1 MKTNQKIGIQN
12 RLLIYGAGLGILI
25 CGVGI
30 EIAILKNEIQKSN
43 QKIEF
48 DNYISEA
55 TNQFRDFDFQILD
68 WETAQEIQ
76 IENDPENPSP
86 SPFFP
91 LSDQDRQIVSYI
103 VAGEAGNEP
112 MEGKMLVAQCLL
124 HAMAKDQITV
134 SEVRKKYLYSG
145 WREDLEST
153 APKAWDEV
161 CEAVSRVFDDGEFVS
176 DKPILF
182 FYAPKYA
189 KGKWH
194 ETLPHD
200 REVAGHRF
208 FYLDEDEAADW
219 FLELRK

>member
-1 MKTNQKIGIQN
+1 MNCGIKNKIWA
-12 RLLIYGAGLGILI
+12 YGAGLGILI
-25 CGVGI
+25 CGIGI
-30 EIAILKNEIQKSN
+30 EIVILKNEIRN
-43 QKIEF
+43 AEQKIQF
-48 DNYISEA
+48 DNYLSET
-55 TNQFRDFDFQILD
+55 TNLFRNFDFQILN
-68 WETAQEIQ
+68 WESAEEIAP
-76 IENDPENPSP
+76 ENDPENSNP

-91 LSDQDRQIVSYI
+91 LSDRDRQIVCYI

-124 HAMAKDQITV
+124 HAMVKDQITV

-145 WREDLEST
+145 WCEDLESA
-153 APKAWDEV
+153 APKAWNDV
-161 CEAVSRVFDDGEFVS
+161 CEAVSRVFDDGEFIS

-194 ETLPHD
+194 RTLPHD
-200 REVAGHRF
+200 QVYGGHSF
-208 FYLDEDEAADW
+208 HYLEEDESADW

>member
-1 MKTNQKIGIQN
+1 MKTKQKIGIQN

-25 CGVGI
+25 CGIGI
-30 EIAILKNEIQKSN
+30 EIAILKNEIQN
-43 QKIEF
+43 AERKIQF
-48 DNYISEA
+48 DNYIAET
-55 TNQFRDFDFQILD
+55 TNLFQNFDFQILN
-68 WETAQEIQ
+68 WESAEEITL
-76 IENDPENPSP
+76 ENGPENSNP

-91 LSDQDRQIVSYI
+91 LSDQDRQIVYYI

-112 MEGKMLVAQCLL
+112 IEGKMLVAQCLL
-124 HAMAKDQITV
+124 HAMTKDQITA

-153 APKAWDEV
+153 APKAWAEV

-189 KGKWH
+189 KGRWH
-194 ETLPHD
+194 ETLNHD
-200 REVAGHRF
+200 QELGGHRF
-208 FYLDEDEAADW
+208 FYLDDDETADW

>member
-1 MKTNQKIGIQN
+1 MENLQEKQNKVLWIWLLFSAWIVFLGAYYAQLCFYYYNKRVIDERPALYAVIKDDIEEFMQNKIDSMMSPFTQN
-12 RLLIYGAGLGILI
+12 L
-25 CGVGI
+25 
-30 EIAILKNEIQKSN
+30 
-43 QKIEF
+43 
-48 DNYISEA
+48 
-55 TNQFRDFDFQILD
+55 
-68 WETAQEIQ
+68 
-76 IENDPENPSP
+76 NPI
-86 SPFFP
+86 PFFP
-91 LSDQDRQIVSYI
+91 LSDQDRQIVYYI

-124 HAMAKDQITV
+124 HAMVKNQISV

-153 APKAWDEV
+153 APKAWAEV

-189 KGKWH
+189 NGRWH
-194 ETLPHD
+194 ETLNHD
-200 REVAGHRF
+200 QELGGHRF
-208 FYLDEDEAADW
+208 FYLDDDETADW

>member
-1 MKTNQKIGIQN
+1 MNCRIKNKIWAC
-12 RLLIYGAGLGILI
+12 GAGLGILI
-25 CGVGI
+25 CGIGI
-30 EIAILKNEIQKSN
+30 EIAMLKNEIQN
-43 QKIEF
+43 AEQKIQF
-48 DNYISEA
+48 DNYLSEA
-55 TNQFRDFDFQILD
+55 TNLFQNFDFQILN
-68 WETAQEIQ
+68 WESTEEI
-76 IENDPENPSP
+76 IPENDPENSNP

-91 LSDQDRQIVSYI
+91 LSDRDRQIVCYI

-124 HAMAKDQITV
+124 HAMVKDQISV

-145 WREDLEST
+145 WCEDLEST
-153 APKAWDEV
+153 APSAWSDV

-176 DKPILF
+176 NKPILF

-194 ETLPHD
+194 RTLPHD
-200 REVAGHRF
+200 QVYGGHSF
-208 FYLDEDEAADW
+208 HYLEEDESADW

>member
-1 MKTNQKIGIQN
+1 MENLQEKQNKVLWIWLLFSAWIIFLGAYYAQLCFYYYNTLVVVERPALYAVTKVDIEEFMQNKIDTMMSSFIQN
-12 RLLIYGAGLGILI
+12 
-25 CGVGI
+25 
-30 EIAILKNEIQKSN
+30 
-43 QKIEF
+43 
-48 DNYISEA
+48 
-55 TNQFRDFDFQILD
+55 
-68 WETAQEIQ
+68 
-76 IENDPENPSP
+76 PNPI
-86 SPFFP
+86 PFFS
-91 LSDQDRQIVSYI
+91 LSDQDRQIVCYI

-124 HAMAKDQITV
+124 HAMVKDQISV

-145 WREDLEST
+145 WCEDLEST
-153 APKAWDEV
+153 APKAWAEV

-194 ETLPHD
+194 RTLPHD
-200 REVAGHRF
+200 QVYGGHSF
-208 FYLDEDEAADW
+208 HYLEEDESADW